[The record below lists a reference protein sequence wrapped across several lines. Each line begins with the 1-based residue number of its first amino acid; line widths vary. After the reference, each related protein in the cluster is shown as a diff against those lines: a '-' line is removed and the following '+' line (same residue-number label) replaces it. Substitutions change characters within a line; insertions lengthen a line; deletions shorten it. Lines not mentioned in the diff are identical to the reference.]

1 MVAAP
6 DGSLAVIVSEKSVML
21 VTVAVMVTSSPSL
34 LITELMLVVVV
45 MASPLLSFILTV
57 YWNSWPTV
65 MRRAA
70 EPLMTGGWL
79 AEIMLYVNYH
89 D

>member
-1 MVAAP
+1 
-6 DGSLAVIVSEKSVML
+6 ML

-34 LITELMLVVVV
+34 LITELMFVVVV

-57 YWNSWPTV
+57 YWNSWPTA

-79 AEIMLYVNYH
+79 AEIMLYVNYYE
-89 D
+89 